1 MLLYISIKN
10 YKNIA
15 CTDFMN
21 VIKDLNL
28 YSYEENQSFLLELI
42 TRMYEICNKD
52 VLCSSLNHKIQAI
65 YDHIS
70 VVLAPHIIGHII

>member
-15 CTDFMN
+15 C
-21 VIKDLNL
+21 KDLNL

-70 VVLAPHIIGHII
+70 VVLAPHIHYRTYYLIF